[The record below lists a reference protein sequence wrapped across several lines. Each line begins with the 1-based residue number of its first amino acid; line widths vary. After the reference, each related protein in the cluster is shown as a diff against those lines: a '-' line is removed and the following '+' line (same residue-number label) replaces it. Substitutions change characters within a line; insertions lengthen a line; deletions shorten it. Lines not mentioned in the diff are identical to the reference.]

1 MNTPR
6 NLGVCA
12 IAALALGL
20 AAPAAMAASSSAPD
34 ATISFHGGGVGL
46 IAGVHW
52 GSGTLHFQGKDIP
65 VKVSGLDVGTV
76 GASKYSATGN
86 VYNLKQLSD
95 IAGTY
100 AAVGAGVTVAGGGHV
115 LDMSNSAGVN
125 IKAKASTAGLDLKL
139 GPGGMTIKLK

>member
-6 NLGVCA
+6 SLGVGA

-20 AAPAAMAASSSAPD
+20 AAPAALAASSTPD
-34 ATISFHGGGVGL
+34 ATITFHGGGVGF

-86 VYNLKQLSD
+86 VYNLRQVSD

-100 AAVGAGVTVAGGGHV
+100 AAVGAGATIAGGAHV

-139 GPGGMTIKLK
+139 GPSGMTIKLK